1 MDESTWQAK
10 LAGIQIIYDF
20 CAAREIYNSRAT
32 IFAEEFRK
40 IVHSLP
46 DVRGLEMK
54 KVKVSLILGYNCL
67 VWSEC

>member
-20 CAAREIYNSRAT
+20 CAAREIYNSRAP
-32 IFAEEFRK
+32 IFAEEFRN

-46 DVRGLEMK
+46 DV
-54 KVKVSLILGYNCL
+54 CAD
-67 VWSEC
+67 